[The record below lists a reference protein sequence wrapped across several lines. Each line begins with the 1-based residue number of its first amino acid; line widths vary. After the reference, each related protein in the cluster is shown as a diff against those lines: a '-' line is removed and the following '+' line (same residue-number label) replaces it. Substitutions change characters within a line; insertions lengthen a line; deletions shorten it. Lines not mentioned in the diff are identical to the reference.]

1 MGGGVQNMY
10 QNPDNLRFEPIFYR
24 QFTPPR
30 TTYLFV
36 IFSLKAQ
43 AIANQAEKR
52 QRQFDKSM
60 EEWKQ
65 KCADLQHELDVA
77 SSDARSNAGEV
88 YKLKAQMEEYNET
101 IEALRRENKNLS
113 GEEILVLFFQ
123 FPPSL

>member
-1 MGGGVQNMY
+1 
-10 QNPDNLRFEPIFYR
+10 
-24 QFTPPR
+24 
-30 TTYLFV
+30 
-36 IFSLKAQ
+36 
-43 AIANQAEKR
+43 
-52 QRQFDKSM
+52 M